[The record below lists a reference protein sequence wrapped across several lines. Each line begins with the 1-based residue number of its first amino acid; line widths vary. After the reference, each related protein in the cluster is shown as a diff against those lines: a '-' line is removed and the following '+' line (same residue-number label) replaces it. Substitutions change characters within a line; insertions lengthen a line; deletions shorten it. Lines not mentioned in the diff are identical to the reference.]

1 MKKKDD
7 CQCPEAHFS
16 KWFGWRTFFAG
27 MFTQVSGLWLVL
39 AHHLS
44 GAEWVTVS
52 LGALAIYGAKSVS
65 ETAFTGKGE

>member
-1 MKKKDD
+1 MDKDD
-7 CQCPEAHFS
+7 DCKCPES
-16 KWFGWRTFFAG
+16 YWNRLFGWRTFAAG
-27 MFTQVSGLWLVL
+27 LFTQVSGLWLVL